1 MAKKD
6 EKKDEKKDAGQVVS
20 YADSH
25 DMMKAARLAGRN
37 DLIDTGGQSVTIEGP
52 YGRRVQS
59 PVNEAEGPRGD
70 DINTASPGA

>member
-6 EKKDEKKDAGQVVS
+6 DKKGAKSAPQIIS

-25 DMMKAARLAGRN
+25 EMMREARLAGRN
-37 DLIDTGGQSVTIEGP
+37 DLIDPKGKSIEIEGP
-52 YGRRVQS
+52 YGRRREN

-70 DINTASPGA
+70 DVNTASPGA